1 MPDSGKRRRDSGYI
15 LAASSILFAM
25 TVVAGVLVTKEGGSG
40 RETVLQGEALG
51 SVVTQKLL
59 LNAVARKKLKDA
71 VTAAGKAPSSG
82 ERAKIQHM
90 LMPIANH
97 LAVRQVS
104 SCFKVFTKLSQ
115 HEVLPPDFSE
125 EYCE

>member
-1 MPDSGKRRRDSGYI
+1 
-15 LAASSILFAM
+15 M